1 MSHLMASVT
10 GSGPLKANIQQ
21 HKWLHLWRLS
31 LIKILTAAVR
41 VWDFTQ
47 TRSVFLSESVCGTK
61 STNEMTARDKQK
73 EKDLV
78 WILFS
83 PNWKD

>member
-1 MSHLMASVT
+1 MASVT
-10 GSGPLKANIQQ
+10 SGGPLKANIQQ

-41 VWDFTQ
+41 VWNFTQ
-47 TRSVFLSESVCGTK
+47 TLSVFLSEPAVCGTK